1 MKRVRLNY
9 KPVASRKSSE
19 IAFTVSSAHVS
30 AVDRNI
36 ARKVARNES
45 EKRASREVASKCVVG

>member
-19 IAFTVSSAHVS
+19 ISFTVSNAHVN

-45 EKRASREVASKCVVG
+45 EKRASREVASKFVVG

>member
-1 MKRVRLNY
+1 MKRVKLNY
-9 KPVASRKSSE
+9 KPVASRKSNE
-19 IAFTVSSAHVS
+19 IAFAVSSSHVN

-45 EKRASREVASKCVVG
+45 EKKASREISSKRIVE